1 MNDFDVLC
9 IGNAAIDVPLC
20 FVDERIF
27 STDSFAIDQIRPTF
41 GGSGQNV
48 STILSRLGKK
58 VRLITMLGDD
68 DLAKLIL
75 RNCNQNK
82 IETSGVII
90 NSSVDTPL
98 SIGLVRTN
106 GERTFVVSRNSSTF
120 YFSPEDIDFNFLL
133 NARVLTIAS
142 LFIMPHFEGEKLSR
156 LLGKAKS
163 NGLIICADMMK
174 SRDGRRMEAILSSLN
189 YIDYF
194 FSNIEEIRFL
204 TEIDDLWQAADV
216 LLNHGVKNVIV
227 KDGKNG
233 CFYKSNSLKFH
244 SPGYLNPDLVDTIG
258 AGDNFVAGFITALLD
273 GYDLETCA
281 RFANATASI
290 SVGAKG
296 STDGVRNIEQ
306 VINLFNSRI

>member
-75 RNCNQNK
+75 RNCIDNK
-82 IETSGVII
+82 IETSKVII

-98 SIGLVRTN
+98 SVGLVRAD
-106 GERTFVVSRNSSTF
+106 GERSFVVSKNSSTF
-120 YFSPEDIDFNFLL
+120 YFSPDDVDPNFLL
-133 NARVLTIAS
+133 NAKVLTIAS
-142 LFIMPHFEGEKLSR
+142 LFIMPRFEGESLSR
-156 LLGKAKS
+156 LLRKAKS
-163 NGLIICADMMK
+163 NGLITCADMMK
-174 SRDGRRMEAILSSLN
+174 SRDGKRLEAILSSLN

-194 FSNIEEIRFL
+194 FSNSEEIRFL
-204 TEIDDLWQAADV
+204 TETDDLWQAADA
-216 LLNHGVKNVIV
+216 LLNYGVKNVIV

-233 CFYKSNSLKFH
+233 CYCKTNSFKFH
-244 SPGYLNPDLVDTIG
+244 TPGYPNPKLIDTIG
-258 AGDNFVAGFITALLD
+258 AGDNFVAGFINALLD
-273 GYDLETCA
+273 GYDIEVCA

-296 STDGVRNIEQ
+296 STDGVRSIEQ
-306 VINLFNSRI
+306 VINLLHP